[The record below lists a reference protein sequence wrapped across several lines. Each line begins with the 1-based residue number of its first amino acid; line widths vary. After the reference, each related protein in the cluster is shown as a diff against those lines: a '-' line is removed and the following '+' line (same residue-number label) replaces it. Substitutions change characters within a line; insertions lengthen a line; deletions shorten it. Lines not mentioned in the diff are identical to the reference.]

1 MPPCGDGLRG
11 RFLLRALNAPFA
23 HALAAANWAAIAD
36 TSGEVLFREVDFNH
50 ERESAQIFAKNFA
63 KTKTI
68 KIPEVHADLSSSKVL
83 TMEYVPGVK
92 ISNAEQLERDG
103 LIEASAPKS
112 RWNRQTLPGVL
123 PLEILAPD
131 HDGDVAC
138 LPIERDFRGA
148 PPRIYLAEG
157 TLETAPAPGDRV
169 LFYHSGEQK
178 AAVGVAEVTRAARAD
193 GDAGNWVS
201 VAIRPLDALRAPV
214 KLAAMKAAPAL
225 ADMAMLRQS
234 RLSVSPV
241 TRAQWDTIMSLTTQ
255 T

>member
-1 MPPCGDGLRG
+1 MAYWLMKSEPVSYGWDDLVRDGATEWDGVRNHAAAAH
-11 RFLLRALNAPFA
+11 LRA
-23 HALAAANWAAIAD
+23 
-36 TSGEVLFREVDFNH
+36 
-50 ERESAQIFAKNFA
+50 
-63 KTKTI
+63 
-68 KIPEVHADLSSSKVL
+68 
-83 TMEYVPGVK
+83 M
-92 ISNAEQLERDG
+92 
-103 LIEASAPKS
+103 
-112 RWNRQTLPGVL
+112 
-123 PLEILAPD
+123 
-131 HDGDVAC
+131 
-138 LPIERDFRGA
+138 
-148 PPRIYLAEG
+148 
-157 TLETAPAPGDRV
+157 APGDRV

>member
-1 MPPCGDGLRG
+1 MAYWLMKSEPVSYGWDDLVRDGATEWDGVRNHAAAAH
-11 RFLLRALNAPFA
+11 LRA
-23 HALAAANWAAIAD
+23 
-36 TSGEVLFREVDFNH
+36 
-50 ERESAQIFAKNFA
+50 
-63 KTKTI
+63 
-68 KIPEVHADLSSSKVL
+68 
-83 TMEYVPGVK
+83 M
-92 ISNAEQLERDG
+92 
-103 LIEASAPKS
+103 
-112 RWNRQTLPGVL
+112 
-123 PLEILAPD
+123 
-131 HDGDVAC
+131 
-138 LPIERDFRGA
+138 
-148 PPRIYLAEG
+148 
-157 TLETAPAPGDRV
+157 APGDRV

-225 ADMAMLRQS
+225 ADMAMLRQL